1 MKLTDSYKQKLNI
14 LIPYYRNQN
23 LKETGEGIWQQSA
36 FYTNS
41 DTKLPVCS
49 SKLYCGLEKQRMLV
63 RDVIY
68 EFAAEKLNKRV
79 MEDDEWNQIIDK
91 TAHQVCK
98 LMDFRKEKESINVLE
113 KACRRLEI
121 CRGVLYYE
129 EILWLFEILKA
140 YFSAMDQV
148 ITESEFYHLDAITTV
163 FHNDLKQ
170 LAMYYLYVYANHNED
185 EKIGYVLNKYEYHA
199 SQLLS
204 NQLFAMN
211 ADLRK
216 GKILN
221 FLDTGKELEKLFQE
235 TNNKIQLYYLYMKL
249 IAAYID
255 IDISMACKYIEKI
268 KNFLLTNDEL
278 SLRQKSTGYMNMG
291 TLLLYA
297 GRYEDSIE
305 YLEEAIK
312 LSDRKLVRCEICIS
326 HAYRML
332 RLPIPH
338 QYLITDD
345 VAKGDM
351 VDWLLYVFFYNLET
365 VNNEEQKKYLIKK
378 VLPFLEINDKLYLKI
393 LEEEL
398 ELLCDNEK
406 GYKAIYDY
414 HVYVRKKSMRIMNK
428 RGK

>member
-148 ITESEFYHLDAITTV
+148 I
-163 FHNDLKQ
+163 
-170 LAMYYLYVYANHNED
+170 
-185 EKIGYVLNKYEYHA
+185 
-199 SQLLS
+199 
-204 NQLFAMN
+204 
-211 ADLRK
+211 
-216 GKILN
+216 
-221 FLDTGKELEKLFQE
+221 
-235 TNNKIQLYYLYMKL
+235 
-249 IAAYID
+249 
-255 IDISMACKYIEKI
+255 
-268 KNFLLTNDEL
+268 L
-278 SLRQKSTGYMNMG
+278 SL
-291 TLLLYA
+291 
-297 GRYEDSIE
+297 IH
-305 YLEEAIK
+305 I
-312 LSDRKLVRCEICIS
+312 
-326 HAYRML
+326 
-332 RLPIPH
+332 
-338 QYLITDD
+338 
-345 VAKGDM
+345 
-351 VDWLLYVFFYNLET
+351 
-365 VNNEEQKKYLIKK
+365 
-378 VLPFLEINDKLYLKI
+378 
-393 LEEEL
+393 
-398 ELLCDNEK
+398 
-406 GYKAIYDY
+406 
-414 HVYVRKKSMRIMNK
+414 
-428 RGK
+428 

>member
-63 RDVIY
+63 RDAIY

-221 FLDTGKELEKLFQE
+221 FFRKQIIRF
-235 TNNKIQLYYLYMKL
+235 NCI
-249 IAAYID
+249 IYI
-255 IDISMACKYIEKI
+255 
-268 KNFLLTNDEL
+268 
-278 SLRQKSTGYMNMG
+278 
-291 TLLLYA
+291 
-297 GRYEDSIE
+297 
-305 YLEEAIK
+305 
-312 LSDRKLVRCEICIS
+312 
-326 HAYRML
+326 
-332 RLPIPH
+332 
-338 QYLITDD
+338 
-345 VAKGDM
+345 
-351 VDWLLYVFFYNLET
+351 
-365 VNNEEQKKYLIKK
+365 
-378 VLPFLEINDKLYLKI
+378 
-393 LEEEL
+393 
-398 ELLCDNEK
+398 
-406 GYKAIYDY
+406 
-414 HVYVRKKSMRIMNK
+414 
-428 RGK
+428 

>member
-1 MKLTDSYKQKLNI
+1 MNFTDSYKQKLNI

-23 LKETGEGIWQQSA
+23 LKETGDGIWQQSA

-41 DTKLPVCS
+41 DTNLPVCS

-63 RDVIY
+63 RDDIY
-68 EFAAEKLNKRV
+68 EFAAEKLNKCV

-98 LMDFRKEKESINVLE
+98 LMDFRKEKESIDVLE

-129 EILWLFEILKA
+129 EILWLFEILNA
-140 YFSAMDQV
+140 YFCTRDQV
-148 ITESEFYHLDAITTV
+148 ITEKDFYHLDAITTV
-163 FHNDLKQ
+163 FYNDLKQ
-170 LAMYYLYVYANHNED
+170 LAMYYLYVYASHHED
-185 EKIGYVLNKYEYHA
+185 EKIAYILNKYDYHA

-204 NQLFAMN
+204 NRLFAMTV
-211 ADLRK
+211 DLRK
-216 GKILN
+216 GRMLKFFN
-221 FLDTGKELEKLFQE
+221 TGKNLEEMFQK
-235 TNNKIQLYYLYMKL
+235 TNNCLQLYYLYMKL
-249 IAAYID
+249 TAAYID
-255 IDISMACKYIEKI
+255 IDTSVACQYIKKI
-268 KNFLLTNDEL
+268 KDFLFTSDEL
-278 SLRQKSTGYMNMG
+278 TLHQKITGYMNLG

-297 GRYEDSIE
+297 DRYEDSIE
-305 YLEEAIK
+305 YLKEAIK

-332 RLPIPH
+332 KLPIPC
-338 QYLITDD
+338 QYLNTDE
-345 VAKGDM
+345 VTKGDM

-365 VNNEEQKKYLIKK
+365 CNNEEQKKYLIKK

-393 LEEEL
+393 IEEEL
-398 ELLCDNEK
+398 RLLCDNGK

-414 HVYVRKKSMRIMNK
+414 HVYVRKKIDENHE
-428 RGK
+428 